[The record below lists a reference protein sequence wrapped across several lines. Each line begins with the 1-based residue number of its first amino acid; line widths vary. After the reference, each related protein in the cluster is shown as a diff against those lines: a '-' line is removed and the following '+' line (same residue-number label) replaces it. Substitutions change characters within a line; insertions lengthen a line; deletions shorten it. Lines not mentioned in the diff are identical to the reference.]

1 MTETF
6 SPTMKPAMTQAER
19 AKILKRLTRI
29 ARIMDTAIGIPGT
42 RFRIGADSIIGLV
55 PGAGD
60 LVTLGIS
67 AYTLM
72 LAARV
77 GAPKPLLAKM
87 AANIA
92 IDTGLGSIPV
102 LGDIFDMFF
111 KSNSRNLQLL
121 QDYLKTQKPI

>member
-1 MTETF
+1 MTAT
-6 SPTMKPAMTQAER
+6 TMNATMTAAER
-19 AKILKRLTRI
+19 AKLLKRLTRI

-42 RFRIGADSIIGLV
+42 RFRIGADSIIGLI

-60 LVTLGIS
+60 LVGLAIS

-72 LAARV
+72 LASQI
-77 GAPKPLLAKM
+77 GAPKPLLVKM

-102 LGDIFDMFF
+102 LGDIFDMYF
-111 KSNSRNLQLL
+111 KSNSRNLQMLM
-121 QDYLKTQKPI
+121 DHLKATNQI

>member
-1 MTETF
+1 MSAT
-6 SPTMKPAMTQAER
+6 TMNATITAAER
-19 AKILKRLTRI
+19 AKLIKRLTRI

-42 RFRIGADSIIGLV
+42 RFKFGADSIIGLI

-60 LVTLGIS
+60 LVTLAIS

-72 LAARV
+72 LAAQI

-111 KSNSRNLQLL
+111 KSNSRNLQMLM
-121 QDYLKTQKPI
+121 DHLKATNQI

>member
-1 MTETF
+1 MSTTA
-6 SPTMKPAMTQAER
+6 TMNGLDRVAT
-19 AKILKRLTRI
+19 LKRVQRI
-29 ARIMDTAIGIPGT
+29 ARIMDTAIRIPGT
-42 RFRIGADSIIGLV
+42 KIRFGADSIIGLV

-60 LVTLGIS
+60 LITLGIS

-72 LAARV
+72 LASQM

-102 LGDIFDMFF
+102 LGDIFDVYF
-111 KSNSRNLQLL
+111 KSNTRNLEMLTAW
-121 QDYLKTQKPI
+121 LKQVQ